1 MSDDER
7 QLGVFEDRILTV
19 PNIVS
24 LVRLALVPVFLW
36 LLFEQDDRW
45 LAGWLWGFIGA
56 TDWVDGWWA
65 RRFDVVSE
73 FGKLIDPLTDRVSL
87 IVPIIAIGIDGA
99 VPWWLIGIT
108 LAREV
113 LVSIA
118 GLILGAMGA
127 RRIDVTWW
135 GKVATFGLYFAFPG
149 LLMGASDHSTA
160 DFWGFLGWV
169 IVVPSLIYSYLSAA
183 QYVPLARQALERGRA
198 DDDLH

>member
-7 QLGVFEDRILTV
+7 QLGVFEDKLLTV
-19 PNIVS
+19 PNVVS

-36 LLFEQDDRW
+36 LLFEQEDRW
-45 LAGWLWGFIGA
+45 LAAWLWGFIGA

-65 RRFDVVSE
+65 RRFDVVTE

-87 IVPIIAIGIDGA
+87 IVPIIAIGVDGA

-127 RRIDVTWW
+127 RRIAVTWW

-160 DFWGFLGWV
+160 DIWGFLGWV

-183 QYVPLARQALERGRA
+183 QYVPLAMEALERGRA
-198 DDDLH
+198 EDDLH

>member
-1 MSDDER
+1 MTEDER
-7 QLGVFEDRILTV
+7 QLGVFEDKLLTV
-19 PNIVS
+19 PNVVS

-36 LLFEQDDRW
+36 LLFKQEDRW
-45 LAGWLWGFIGA
+45 LAAWLWGFIGA

-65 RRFDVVSE
+65 RRFDVVTE

-160 DFWGFLGWV
+160 DVWGFLGWV

-183 QYVPLARQALERGRA
+183 QYIPLAREALERGRA
-198 DDDLH
+198 DDGLN